1 MSGTRRNRDNRLA
14 RLSDQVSMLLRVATS
29 STGSVCLLIAIAG
42 ATFTWAWMR
51 WGHEVISD
59 SRFTLSVDKIE
70 VPSQPTWI
78 QSNVKEEV
86 VRDAKL
92 ASLSL
97 LDHATAMKVDR
108 AFALHRWVRR
118 VERVDKQSSRRLI
131 VQLLYR
137 QPTIMVK
144 ADPDGFWPVDT
155 EGYLLPPNEF
165 SELQTRE
172 YLHVR
177 GVTPQ
182 PAGGVGTPYGDERVA
197 AAARIAFALAGVWK
211 DLDLFAIEPQ
221 SAHSEAVF
229 TTAVV
234 YELVTRQGTRI
245 VWGNPPDKERQSEST
260 AADKVQRL
268 VDYAERHGSLDGA
281 SVIDLTDF
289 RALRITPR
297 LVDNTPDSGDQD
309 RRETP
314 QAAQREVRQ
323 QR

>member
-1 MSGTRRNRDNRLA
+1 
-14 RLSDQVSMLLRVATS
+14 
-29 STGSVCLLIAIAG
+29 
-42 ATFTWAWMR
+42 MR
-51 WGHEVISD
+51 WGDEVISD
-59 SRFTLSVDKIE
+59 SRFTLSADKIE

-97 LDHATAMKVDR
+97 LDAATALKVDR

-155 EGYLLPPNEF
+155 DGYLLPPNEF

-177 GVTPQ
+177 GVSPQ

-197 AAARIAFALAGVWK
+197 AAARIALALEAVWK

-221 SAHSEAVF
+221 STSAEVVF

-245 VWGNPPDKERQSEST
+245 VWGNPPNKERQSESP
-260 AADKVQRL
+260 APDKVQRL

-297 LVDNTPDSGDQD
+297 LVDSEPDTGIQN
-309 RRETP
+309 RQQTP
-314 QAAQREVRQ
+314 QAAQRKVLQ

>member
-1 MSGTRRNRDNRLA
+1 MGATRHNRDNRLA
-14 RLSDQVSMLLRVATS
+14 RLIAQVSTLLRLATS
-29 STGSVCLLIAIAG
+29 STGSVFLILALAG
-42 ATFTWAWMR
+42 GTFTWAWMR
-51 WGHEVISD
+51 WGHQVISD
-59 SRFTLSVDKIE
+59 VRFTLSVDKIE

-97 LDHATAMKVDR
+97 LDHATALKVDR

-197 AAARIAFALAGVWK
+197 AAARIASALTDVWK

-221 SAHSEAVF
+221 SAAADAIF

-297 LVDNTPDSGDQD
+297 LVGNTPGSGDQA
-309 RRETP
+309 RQETP
-314 QAAQREVRQ
+314 QAAQRGNLQ

>member
-1 MSGTRRNRDNRLA
+1 M
-14 RLSDQVSMLLRVATS
+14 
-29 STGSVCLLIAIAG
+29 
-42 ATFTWAWMR
+42 
-51 WGHEVISD
+51 
-59 SRFTLSVDKIE
+59 
-70 VPSQPTWI
+70 
-78 QSNVKEEV
+78 KEEV

-97 LDHATAMKVDR
+97 LDHATALKVDR

-197 AAARIAFALAGVWK
+197 AAARIA
-211 DLDLFAIEPQ
+211 
-221 SAHSEAVF
+221 
-229 TTAVV
+229 
-234 YELVTRQGTRI
+234 
-245 VWGNPPDKERQSEST
+245 
-260 AADKVQRL
+260 
-268 VDYAERHGSLDGA
+268 
-281 SVIDLTDF
+281 
-289 RALRITPR
+289 
-297 LVDNTPDSGDQD
+297 
-309 RRETP
+309 
-314 QAAQREVRQ
+314 
-323 QR
+323 

>member
-1 MSGTRRNRDNRLA
+1 MSATRDNRLG
-14 RLSDQVSMLLRVATS
+14 RLHSRVSTLMRLAGS
-29 STGSVCLLIAIAG
+29 STGRVCLILAIAG

-51 WGHEVISD
+51 WGHEVVSD
-59 SRFTLSVDKIE
+59 SRFTLSIEKIK
-70 VPSQPTWI
+70 VPPQPAWI

-97 LDHATAMKVDR
+97 LDHATALKVDR

-118 VERVDKQSSRRLI
+118 VERVDKQSSRQLI

-137 QPTIMVK
+137 RPSIMVK

-165 SELQTRE
+165 SEIQTRE

-182 PAGGVGTPYGDERVA
+182 PAGGVGTPYGDERVN
-197 AAARIAFALAGVWK
+197 AAARIALALADVWK

-221 SAHSEAVF
+221 AAHAEAVF
-229 TTAVV
+229 TTAVA
-234 YELVTRQGTRI
+234 YELVTRRGTRI

-268 VDYAERHGSLDGA
+268 VDYAERHGSLDEA
-281 SVIDLTDF
+281 SVIDLTDY

-297 LVDNTPDSGDQD
+297 MVESTPAAGA
-309 RRETP
+309 REQP
-314 QAAQREVRQ
+314 GPAQAAQRKVLQ